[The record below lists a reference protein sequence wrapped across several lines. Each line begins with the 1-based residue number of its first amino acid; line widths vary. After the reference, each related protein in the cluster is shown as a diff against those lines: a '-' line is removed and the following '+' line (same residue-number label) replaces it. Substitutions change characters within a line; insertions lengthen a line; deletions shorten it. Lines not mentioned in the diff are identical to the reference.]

1 MFRMEVRF
9 VKPSFGFM
17 EDQTS
22 KAFFA
27 AKSDFLPSIYREQV
41 DLPRRALIRRFLAF
55 SECSELHL
63 DIS

>member
-1 MFRMEVRF
+1 M
-9 VKPSFGFM
+9 KPSFGFM

-22 KAFFA
+22 KAVFM
-27 AKSDFLPSIYREQV
+27 AKSDFLPSIYLEQD
-41 DLPRRALIRRFLAF
+41 DLPRRALTRRFLPF